1 MRETASGMLACE
13 GKLNHLGID
22 YCPPKSS
29 LADVNIKRPSEVFG
43 LIYGKLYKTYRGTF
57 LSDSFAEKELLK
69 RLFLIDSTVIS
80 LFKEVLKCTGRKNL
94 DGKSKGGIK
103 AHTMMNAYEGV
114 PQLVYFSSAAV
125 HDHVFL
131 KKIKLEKNQIGV
143 FDKGYVDYV
152 QFAEW
157 TKNNVF
163 FVTRLKENAKYEGLE
178 ELDIPDDCNPG
189 VIKDELISISY
200 KDEQGK
206 QQSLTL
212 RRVAY
217 WDDANKKLIV
227 FLTNMIEFDA
237 GLIVVIYKYRW
248 QIELLFK
255 QLKQN
260 FPLKYFLG
268 DNQNAIEIQ
277 IWCTLIVNLLY
288 TIIKNQLKKKWAFS
302 NIATI
307 IRLHLFSYV
316 NIFSF
321 LNNPEKSWINKIK
334 PKTEAHDL
342 FNST

>member
-1 MRETASGMLACE
+1 M
-13 GKLNHLGID
+13 
-22 YCPPKSS
+22 
-29 LADVNIKRPSEVFG
+29 
-43 LIYGKLYKTYRGTF
+43 
-57 LSDSFAEKELLK
+57 
-69 RLFLIDSTVIS
+69 
-80 LFKEVLKCTGRKNL
+80 
-94 DGKSKGGIK
+94 
-103 AHTMMNAYEGV
+103 
-114 PQLVYFSSAAV
+114 
-125 HDHVFL
+125 
-131 KKIKLEKNQIGV
+131 
-143 FDKGYVDYV
+143 
-152 QFAEW
+152 
-157 TKNNVF
+157 
-163 FVTRLKENAKYEGLE
+163 E

-200 KDEQGK
+200 KDDQGK
-206 QQSLTL
+206 QQSIKL

-227 FLTNMIEFDA
+227 FLTNMTEFDA
-237 GLIVVIYKYRW
+237 DLIVVIYKKRW

-268 DNQNAIEIQ
+268 DNKNAIEIQ

-321 LNNPEKSWINKIK
+321 LNHPEKSWINKIK
-334 PKTEAHDL
+334 AKPEAHDL